1 MPIVADTQ
9 ARGINEA
16 IRELAKLDPTLRRD
30 LKREAKQIVRPIIDD
45 AKKRYPNTAKG
56 RSPLR
61 GVNYNWEAIAGSGF
75 PYDGAAARR
84 GLRFFADIGR
94 PNRTVIRV
102 RQINAAAAVL
112 EYVGRGNALGQA
124 VGARYGFR
132 NRFLWASAEKEVPN
146 VIREMRLVID
156 RMVFGINRRNQADS
170 ARM

>member
-1 MPIVADTQ
+1 VPIVANTKAQ
-9 ARGINEA
+9 GINEA
-16 IRELAKLDPTLRRD
+16 IRELAKVDPTLRND
-30 LKREAKQIVRPIIDD
+30 LKREAKQITRPIIDD

-112 EYVGRGNALGQA
+112 EYVGPGNALGRA

-132 NRFLWASAEKEVPN
+132 NRFLWAAAEKELPN
-146 VIREMRLVID
+146 VTREMRIVVEK
-156 RMVFGINRRNQADS
+156 MVLGINRRNQARS